1 MSRIF
6 KGMNCACTIQ
16 NSDALFICSESEVS
30 ATNVFCAK
38 AKRQQQLCQGEIDKR
53 GVVMG
58 KSRSIALKLSS
69 LIIGLFLVLFITYT
83 TITGLI
89 IKTQSVDDA
98 ESATLETAEYSAA
111 KMSERFEKANTT
123 LLTTKRIIE
132 GMEKK
137 GELSAKTIIDM
148 MESNLA
154 NNEDLLGVG
163 AVFEQN
169 STKVDPTINATLV
182 DSKNRFV
189 PYLSKDGDK
198 ITTASLEGLE
208 DKGVSEWYWIP
219 KEQGRAVLTEPYD
232 YNVNGQTVPMTT
244 ISVPLVDASGEFFGI
259 LTADLAIDYLKELT
273 ESVKPEGG
281 YAAIITDKGV
291 LTANSFGEALKGQNM
306 QDNMDWASIR
316 QTMEKGEL
324 KSMYVDSKELKENSF
339 NVFAPM
345 ILDGIDE
352 TWTVQ
357 IVLPK
362 SKILETYN
370 HVLVFTIIASIII
383 VVLMTVAS
391 ALFIYKLLKPLK
403 FLRTSIETAAD
414 GDLTQKVDEKYI
426 KPDEIGAVA
435 LAYNNMLDQTN
446 SAIQTVLNS
455 TTSLNQASNHVH
467 EAFNEIVA
475 SSQEVSVAINEIAQ
489 GASKQSEDTEE
500 TNYQIMDLS
509 DQIEAITTLS
519 NEMDELSNKTKATT
533 DRGMK
538 EVESL
543 RERNSET
550 NAMNG
555 RIQQQMESLAS
566 NISDINQIIASIQGI
581 TEQTN
586 LLALN
591 ASIEAARAGEHGKG
605 FAVVAEEVRK
615 LAEQSK
621 KETEVIKRTV
631 GSILENSQ
639 QTVAVIASNAGLMQA
654 QNESVQSTEIAFK
667 DNSELSSSIETSI
680 NELMSMLSHMLEHK
694 NQAIMAI
701 QSISAISEETAASAE
716 QVSASAIDQQAEL
729 QKVAE
734 SINSMN
740 EISKELQ
747 AVVNRFKLA

>member
-1 MSRIF
+1 
-6 KGMNCACTIQ
+6 
-16 NSDALFICSESEVS
+16 
-30 ATNVFCAK
+30 
-38 AKRQQQLCQGEIDKR
+38 
-53 GVVMG
+53 MG
-58 KSRSIALKLSS
+58 KSRSIALKLSA

-83 TITGLI
+83 VIVGVIL
-89 IKTQSVDDA
+89 KNQSVDDA
-98 ESATLETAEYSAA
+98 ESATLKTAEYSAA
-111 KMSERFEKANTT
+111 KMSERFNKVNTT
-123 LLTTKRIIE
+123 LLTTKRIVE
-132 GMEKK
+132 DMEKK
-137 GELSAKTIIDM
+137 GKLSAEDIIKM
-148 MESNLA
+148 METNLT

-169 STKVDPTINATLV
+169 STNIEPTINATLV
-182 DSKNRFV
+182 DSKKRFI
-189 PYLSKDGDK
+189 PYLNKDGNG
-198 ITTASLEGLE
+198 ITTTSLESID
-208 DKGVSEWYWIP
+208 DKSISEWYWIP
-219 KEQGRAVLTEPYD
+219 KEEGRSVLTEPYE
-232 YNVNGQTVPMTT
+232 YTINGKTVQMTT
-244 ISVPLVDASGEFFGI
+244 IAVPLVDASGSFFGT
-259 LTADLAIDYLKELT
+259 LTADIAIDYLKGLT
-273 ESVKPEGG
+273 ESVKPDGG
-281 YAAIITDKGV
+281 YAAIITNNGV
-291 LTANSFGEALKGQNM
+291 LTANSFGESLKGLNM
-306 QDNMDWASIR
+306 QDNLDWTSIK
-316 QTMEKGEL
+316 QTMDSGEL
-324 KSMYVDSKELKENSF
+324 KSMYLDSEELKENSF

-345 ILDGIDE
+345 NLDGIDE

-357 IVLPK
+357 LVLPK

-370 HVLVFTIIASIII
+370 HVLTFTIIASIII
-383 VVLMTVAS
+383 IVLMAVAS

-403 FLRTSIETAAD
+403 FLRTSIETAAS

-446 SAIQTVLNS
+446 SAIQTVLNA
-455 TTSLNQASNHVH
+455 TTLLNQSSNYVH
-467 EAFNEIVA
+467 EAFNEAVA

-500 TNYQIMDLS
+500 TNYRMIDLS
-509 DQIEAITTLS
+509 DQIDAITTLS
-519 NEMDELSNKTKATT
+519 NEMDELSNKTKITT
-533 DRGMK
+533 DEGMK

-543 RERNSET
+543 RERNLET

-566 NISDINQIIASIQGI
+566 NIANINQIIASIQGI

-621 KETEVIKRTV
+621 NETDIIKQTV
-631 GSILENSQ
+631 DSILENSQ
-639 QTVAVIASNAGLMQA
+639 QTVAVIASNAGLIHA
-654 QNESVQSTEIAFK
+654 QNQSVQSTEVAFK
-667 DNSELSSSIETSI
+667 DNSELSSSIATSI
-680 NELMSMLSHMLEHK
+680 SELMAKLSHMLEHK

-734 SINSMN
+734 SINNMN

-747 AVVNRFKLA
+747 EVVNRFKLV